1 MTRRRILPRLLAVG
15 VLVLALAGCVRF
27 QADLNLTPENTVDG
41 SIVVAVLD
49 TEKTDE
55 SRATA
60 LSYVADIESSLLGSL
75 RDATGV
81 STSEYDQDDYF
92 GSRIEFDGVALDAFS
107 GQRPES
113 LKFVR
118 DGDAYVFTGVL
129 DFTAQSIPSDETSD
143 DGNIRVSVTFPGEVI
158 EQANGELAGTTVTW
172 STAIDQRVEMSARG
186 AASPPGPPILLI
198 VGIVLAVL
206 VVIAAVVA
214 VLLFLRSRRAKAAV
228 TTTPA
233 AGELPAAVPV
243 EPLVPEAPAP
253 DPTAPAAEATT
264 PEAPVKKPRA
274 PRAPKAPPVEP
285 EA

>member
-41 SIVVAVLD
+41 SIVIAVLD

-75 RDATGV
+75 RDAAGV

-129 DFTAQSIPSDETSD
+129 DFTAQSIPSDDTSAD
-143 DGNIRVSVTFPGEVI
+143 DGNLRVSVTFPGEVI
-158 EQANGELAGTTVTW
+158 EQANGELSGTTVTW
-172 STAIDQRVEMSARG
+172 STALDQRVEMSARG
-186 AASPPGPPILLI
+186 AASPAGPPILLI

-206 VVIAAVVA
+206 VVVAAVVA
-214 VLLFLRSRRAKAAV
+214 VLLILRSRRAKAA
-228 TTTPA
+228 TATTPA
-233 AGELPAAVPV
+233 AGVLPAAT
-243 EPLVPEAPAP
+243 P
-253 DPTAPAAEATT
+253 D
-264 PEAPVKKPRA
+264 
-274 PRAPKAPPVEP
+274 VEP
-285 EA
+285 EVAEPEA